1 MTTDTSTPARPRRAP
16 SAAVSV
22 EPLIVDLPTAA
33 AVVALSTAT
42 LQRLVQQGQ
51 FPQPRKLSEARVGW
65 RMADLRQWS
74 DGLPASDLL
83 PPARGG
89 D

>member
-1 MTTDTSTPARPRRAP
+1 MSTDMTHTRPRRAP

-42 LQRLVQQGQ
+42 LQRLVRQAE
-51 FPQPRKLSEARVGW
+51 FPAPRKLSGGRVGW
-65 RMADLRQWS
+65 RMADLRQWC